1 MKKDNKGAQRK
12 KIKFFSLFRRKTSLI
27 RDEKGVTA
35 VEFGILA
42 FPFFL
47 VLAAI
52 AETALVIL
60 VSQTLDNAVDDA
72 VRLIRTGQAQ
82 HAGFTAN
89 DFRAKICKESINLL
103 NCDKIKIYVREI
115 SSFNDANPIDP
126 LDSDGDWDVAE
137 IYDDGVGSSII
148 IAEAYYKW
156 PMLTSFVSLNMFNAG
171 EGYRLLGSARVWR
184 NEPF

>member
-1 MKKDNKGAQRK
+1 MLLRKAKQKKSKILSFLTRK
-12 KIKFFSLFRRKTSLI
+12 SSFV
-27 RDEKGVTA
+27 RDENGVTA

-42 FPFFL
+42 FPFFI

-52 AETALVIL
+52 VETALVFFA
-60 VSQTLDNAVDDA
+60 SQAMDNAVDDA
-72 VRLIRTGQAQ
+72 VRLLRTGQAQ
-82 HAGFTAN
+82 SAGFTATE
-89 DFRAKICKESINLL
+89 FRAKIHQESVGILKL
-103 NCDKIKIYVREI
+103 DKIKVYVREI
-115 SSFNDANPIDP
+115 SSFTAATPIDP
-126 LDSDGDWDVAE
+126 LDVDGDWEVAE

-171 EGYRLLGSARVWR
+171 NGYRLLGAARVWR